1 VSQPCLDLCHIQHL
15 TSLCLQITVQRYMTH
30 HCSNATERPIFLLF
44 LVIIADLETEF
55 KLLECSASTQ
65 SFSSE
70 ALDTCKNPASKKIHY
85 RYDCT
90 QFVWI
95 SCYLFLVPHHPL
107 VASFALTGA
116 SVPLPSITATNGPL
130 RQTVASKV
138 ENICAEQSRKVASAS
153 TRPRHAVRT
162 GTWHTGTPAWKPPV
176 HARTFKIF

>member
-1 VSQPCLDLCHIQHL
+1 MLPFITQTPAGQKLLELRRKDNGAQLTPEELIQIIKQPSGCH
-15 TSLCLQITVQRYMTH
+15 CVQRYMTH

-70 ALDTCKNPASKKIHY
+70 ALDTCKN
-85 RYDCT
+85 
-90 QFVWI
+90 
-95 SCYLFLVPHHPL
+95 
-107 VASFALTGA
+107 FALTGA

-153 TRPRHAVRT
+153 TRPRHAS
-162 GTWHTGTPAWKPPV
+162 P
-176 HARTFKIF
+176 